1 MEIFQEPLTKTKE
14 STNKLQLL
22 YIRIGERVL
31 KDETHLQLY
40 LKWRLIKIEIF
51 RKTIIR
57 FSYEAIKETIDYY
70 NTHLT
75 IDNISL
81 GSLQSIKL
89 LDSNMWASNITKGY
103 FN

>member
-40 LKWRLIKIEIF
+40 LK
-51 RKTIIR
+51 
-57 FSYEAIKETIDYY
+57 
-70 NTHLT
+70 
-75 IDNISL
+75 
-81 GSLQSIKL
+81 
-89 LDSNMWASNITKGY
+89 
-103 FN
+103 